1 MGGTLSKVQYSSPIS
16 DPKKGETA
24 IYRHSDH
31 KGALLTTPKNKSTNV
46 QELFLNSFKANA
58 HENYLGVRPIVS
70 STTDPKTGRNVNTLK
85 ESYEFLT
92 YQQVEAKARAL
103 GAAMLA
109 KDLVPVKSQFRKYN
123 LRFASIY
130 GKNTLEWI
138 LTDIA
143 CNLYGISTVPVYDT
157 LGDDAV
163 QHMFEETEL
172 TTLFLTADHVKKIT
186 AKIKNGTF
194 KFLKTLVILD
204 EINLIPE
211 DLKNL
216 EGVTWFKFNDL
227 VKSGETLLPVEL
239 PKVTPEDISF
249 FSYTSGTTGN
259 PKGAMAS
266 HKNVAALMAACEIS
280 LDFLSKNSVHISYLP
295 LAHVLE
301 KIVHLYITHLGA
313 KYCFFGGDVNK
324 LKDDLAIA
332 KPTVFV
338 SVPRLFNKFHDTLK
352 SKIGEL
358 TGCKGNLANKALRVK
373 LENVEKGHYT
383 HFLYDKLVFNKMKAV
398 LGGRCDVLLTGSAPL
413 STPVKKFLK
422 VAFACPFLE
431 GYGQTEALGAEF
443 VTRTSCPEFGIV
455 GGPLPHN
462 EFKLV
467 DVPEMSYFSTD
478 KDEEGNLAPRGEI
491 WVRGGN
497 VIPGYYKNEEK
508 NAETFTSDGW
518 LQSGDIGMITPN
530 GALKIIDRRKNIF
543 KLSHG
548 EYVAPDRLEQ
558 VYKTTTGIADI
569 FVYGDSLKSVL
580 IAIVNLSPD
589 FIKVAKD
596 NGVEGDTLEAL
607 CKSDKANKLV
617 LDTLKKCCEVNGLKG
632 FERISKV
639 HLEPR
644 LFADL
649 DLLTTTFKLKRNEAK
664 TAFKDIIAKLYV
676 GLD

>member
-1 MGGTLSKVQYSSPIS
+1 MGGTQSKVQYSAPIS
-16 DPKKGETA
+16 EPKKGETA
-24 IYRHSDH
+24 VYRHTEH
-31 KGALLTTPKNKSTNV
+31 KEALVTIPKNKATTI
-46 QELFLNSFKANA
+46 QEVLLSSFKLYA
-58 HENYLGVRPIVS
+58 HENYLGVRAVVS
-70 STTDPKTGRNVNTLK
+70 STTDPKTGRNVNVLK
-85 ESYEFLT
+85 DSYDFLT
-92 YQQVEAKARAL
+92 YQEVEKRARAL
-103 GAAMLA
+103 GAAILA
-109 KDLVPVKSQFRKYN
+109 KDLSPVKSQFRKYN
-123 LRFASIY
+123 LRFAAIY
-130 GKNTLEWI
+130 GKNMLEWI

-143 CNLYGISTVPVYDT
+143 CNLYGITTVPVYDT
-157 LGDDAV
+157 LGDEAV
-163 QHMFEETEL
+163 EFMFKETEL
-172 TTLFLTADHVKKIT
+172 TTLFLSADHVKKIA
-186 AKIKNGTF
+186 AKIKNGAF
-194 KFLKTLVILD
+194 KFLKNLVILD
-204 EINLIPE
+204 EINLMPE
-211 DLKNL
+211 DEKNL
-216 EGVTWFKFNDL
+216 EGVNWFKFNDL
-227 VKSGETLLPVEL
+227 LKSGESLLPKEL
-239 PKVTPEDISF
+239 PKVTPDDISF

-266 HKNVAALMAACEIS
+266 HRNAAALVAGCEVS
-280 LDFLSKNSVHISYLP
+280 LSFLDHNSVHISYLP

-301 KIVHLYITHLGA
+301 KIVHMFITHLGA

-324 LKDDLAIA
+324 LKDDLLIA
-332 KPTVFV
+332 KPTFFV

-358 TGCKGNLANKALRVK
+358 TGCKGTLANKALRVK
-373 LENVEKGHYT
+373 LENVENGHYT

-398 LGGRCDVLLTGSAPL
+398 LGGRCELLLTGSAPL

-422 VAFACPFLE
+422 VAFSCPFLE

-443 VTRTSCPEFGIV
+443 LTRTNCPEFGIV
-455 GGPLPHN
+455 GGPVPQN

-467 DVPEMSYFSTD
+467 DVPEMNYFSTD
-478 KDEEGNLAPRGEI
+478 KDEQGNLCPRGEI
-491 WVRGGN
+491 WVRGAN

-518 LQSGDIGMITPN
+518 LQSGDVGMITPN

-580 IAIVNLSPD
+580 IAIINLSPD
-589 FIKVAKD
+589 FLKVAKD
-596 NGVEGDTLEAL
+596 NGVEGDSLEAL

-617 LDTLKKCCEVNGLKG
+617 LDTLKKTCEVNGLKG

-644 LFADL
+644 PFADL
-649 DLLTTTFKLKRNEAK
+649 DLLTTTFKLKRNETKA
-664 TAFKDIIAKLYV
+664 AFKDVIAKLYV
-676 GLD
+676 GLE